1 VGYSA
6 PELAAA
12 EPGHGFAADVWSF
25 GAVVYVLLCGC
36 HPFDAGDD
44 DRAVVAARVARG
56 EVLPMDGSA
65 AAAVEGAVGRRWEG
79 VSDAARDFVA
89 ACLVVDAGARATVE
103 GCLAHAWLAGD
114 APDVAALTG
123 ALARLRVYRSS
134 RRELRQLRR
143 QARPSPSPTP
153 IPPLPPARPVRDVP
167 AGAKL
172 RADGESQPG
181 APSVHVAV

>member
-1 VGYSA
+1 
-6 PELAAA
+6 
-12 EPGHGFAADVWSF
+12 
-25 GAVVYVLLCGC
+25 
-36 HPFDAGDD
+36 
-44 DRAVVAARVARG
+44 
-56 EVLPMDGSA
+56 M
-65 AAAVEGAVGRRWEG
+65 
-79 VSDAARDFVA
+79 SDAARDFVA

-143 QARPSPSPTP
+143 QARPPSPSPTP
-153 IPPLPPARPVRDVP
+153 IPPPPPARPVRDAA

-172 RADGESQPG
+172 RADAGSQPG
-181 APSVHVAV
+181 APSVHVDV